1 MDCLSVNFVHLIF
14 TPNYNPGQNIG
25 DTFQLSYYYRT
36 FRKDFDECFNRVS
49 LIVST
54 RIVDPLVLLRPKPVQ
69 YTNTVTRPNAYHM
82 SIRDIL
88 VYEGNPSLFTILIL
102 EHGLRRFRILLLQVD
117 FSLLILGD
125 YSVVQAYI
133 HLDHDKVIPLELV
146 HGQSHLWRYSAMLPG
161 DPIKHQ
167 FKYKYDIRSKGQDIK
182 IPFLGIRSNDPT
194 YCVEFSERRL
204 ESQAQFD
211 VFHFPEDK
219 QYLSE
224 TTPKAVIFYLKLLL
238 QAVHPSSISEILT
251 QIESLRFIAFSAK
264 HVKEC
269 MNWIVDHASGY
280 SVSDV
285 QRLFLCITLGHLKN
299 SSFSLPFPNDDM
311 TVEAC
316 DRLLQCLNACVDSN
330 FLSTSSLECLKKI
343 AVILVENSSTP
354 GWLTL
359 ATHFYLYL
367 GIEFVIDTN
376 NSRGLKYRYDV
387 KEYKKMAGA
396 LLSHIKK
403 RNGYDQVAH
412 QNLLDLVLDH
422 APNLEAA
429 SEIFE
434 SVDFCWF
441 FTNEDEKDKF
451 YQGTTRGTS
460 TQNKS
465 VGARLI
471 EFYNILE
478 KIRGKTNK
486 FLFSTLLEYSKSDE
500 ELNDEHADIFQR
512 SIISGKY
519 LDMNE
524 VLAVL
529 MELAKSK
536 SVSRQNLLL
545 EILDK
550 ELFEQQ
556 WRTTQLARKM
566 EICKSWVI
574 TRMVNNSRASSLGG
588 ADKIA
593 AVYGAIDAI
602 MRCSL
607 NISNK
612 PLAQNL
618 STYAA
623 ERFLRNEDAI
633 SFLQTFVSIE
643 KCVAVVQEC
652 YMSHVRKILV
662 QAPKVVKKSSMFLKE
677 CSNSRYNVLIAI

>member
-1 MDCLSVNFVHLIF
+1 M
-14 TPNYNPGQNIG
+14 
-25 DTFQLSYYYRT
+25 
-36 FRKDFDECFNRVS
+36 
-49 LIVST
+49 
-54 RIVDPLVLLRPKPVQ
+54 
-69 YTNTVTRPNAYHM
+69 
-82 SIRDIL
+82 
-88 VYEGNPSLFTILIL
+88 
-102 EHGLRRFRILLLQVD
+102 QVD
-117 FSLLILGD
+117 FYLLILGD
-125 YSVVQAYI
+125 YSVVQTFI
-133 HLDHDKVIPLELV
+133 HLGHDEVIPLELV
-146 HGQSHLWRYSAMLPG
+146 DGHSNMWRHSAMLPG

-167 FKYKYDIRSKGQDIK
+167 FKYKYDIRSKGQDIT
-182 IPFLGIRSNDPT
+182 IPFVGIRSNNPT
-194 YCVEFSERRL
+194 YCVEFSERRV

-219 QYLSE
+219 VYFSE
-224 TTPKAVIFYLKLLL
+224 TNPEAVIFYLKLLL
-238 QAVHPSSISEILT
+238 QAVHPSSISETLT
-251 QIESLRFIAFSAK
+251 QIESLRFITLSVK

-269 MNWIVDHASGY
+269 VNWIVDHASSY

-285 QRLFLCITLGHLKN
+285 QRLYLCITLGHLKYF
-299 SSFSLPFPNDDM
+299 SSSLPFPNDDK
-311 TVEAC
+311 TAEAC

-429 SEIFE
+429 SEVFE

-441 FTNEDEKDKF
+441 FTNEDEKVKF

-460 TQNKS
+460 TQKKS
-465 VGARLI
+465 VGAKLI
-471 EFYNILE
+471 EFYNTLE
-478 KIRGKTNK
+478 KIRGRTNK

-500 ELNDEHADIFQR
+500 ELNDEHAQIFQR

-519 LDMNE
+519 LDMNQ

-529 MELAKSK
+529 MELSKSK
-536 SVSRQNLLL
+536 SIPRQNLLL
-545 EILDK
+545 EILNK

-556 WRTTQLARKM
+556 WRTTQLARKV

-574 TRMVNNSRASSLGG
+574 NRMVNNSRASSLGG

-602 MRCSL
+602 MQCSL

-623 ERFLRNEDAI
+623 EKLLRNEDAI

-643 KCVAVVQEC
+643 KCVGVVQEC
-652 YMSHVRKILV
+652 YISHVRKILV

-677 CSNSRYNVLIAI
+677 CSNSRYNVFISI